1 MLKTFNCG
9 IGMIIVVSKKDL
21 EQFTSVCAAIKQPVR
36 YLGNITNSQKEVT
49 FN

>member
-21 EQFTSVCAAIKQPVR
+21 EQTIAICKVIKQPVK
-36 YLGNITNSQKEVT
+36 YLGKVTTSKKEVV